1 MGKSL
6 CTVVLVCLGLG
17 ASAEFSLKDDNAHL
31 ALLENGKPVLVYNYA
46 RVAPPGKVPEH
57 FGRACYIHP
66 LYGLDGDVL
75 TEDFPVDHYH
85 HRGVFWAWPECKVGE
100 RRLNVWEMPD
110 AHQHHEK
117 WLVREA
123 GADKAEIGMQ
133 DFWSFDDAPD
143 KPMVREEIRFTVLPA
158 NDKGRTIDFYL
169 KLTNVSTETV
179 TFLGAKGKGYGGL
192 CVRPDAGRLPF
203 TFTTAS
209 GVCKDDALSFDTA
222 WADVTSKVKPDGV
235 TSGIAIFEHPK
246 NPGYPFPGWIFRHYG
261 FLGASWPHEKEH
273 ALKPSEFFELRYR
286 LFIHRGAAE
295 DANIKQR
302 FEEYTAGARKTRAAD
317 SPFEGG

>member
-46 RVAPPGKVPEH
+46 RVAPPEKVPEH

-100 RRLNVWEMPD
+100 RRMNVWEMPD

-123 GADKAEIGMQ
+123 GADKAEIAVQ

-143 KPMVREEIRFTVLPA
+143 KPLVREEIRFTVLPA
-158 NDKGRTIDFYL
+158 DDKGRAIDFYL

-192 CVRPDAGRLPF
+192 CVRPDARRSPF
-203 TFTTAS
+203 TFTTAG
-209 GVCKDDALSFDTA
+209 GVCKDDALSFDTP
-222 WADVTSKVKPDGV
+222 WADVTSKVKPDGP

-261 FLGASWPHEKEH
+261 FLGASWPHEQEH
-273 ALKPSEFFELRYR
+273 ALKPGESFELRYR
-286 LFIHRGAAE
+286 LFVHRGSAE
-295 DANIKQR
+295 EANVARQ
-302 FEEYTAGARKTRAAD
+302 FGEYASGVRN
-317 SPFEGG
+317 